1 VTDELAR
8 AEADVERARERLSAS
23 VIALRAQ
30 VARQGDWRRGSQEGT
45 MKTKEEIEAA
55 ISEAGERAKPQLE
68 DARRHLSSLSGKVT
82 DYIKENPGRSLL
94 GALAIGFVIGKIAR
108 RS

>member
-1 VTDELAR
+1 
-8 AEADVERARERLSAS
+8 
-23 VIALRAQ
+23 
-30 VARQGDWRRGSQEGT
+30 

-68 DARRHLSSLSGKVT
+68 DARRHLSSWSGKVT